1 MTQSAGWRVEVIFF
15 DAGMRQGCVSGG
27 IIFGRVRGL
36 AAGGGER
43 LRLLAS
49 IAIDGYGFEAE
60 LPGLDVG
67 FGDIVDGSVVWQVDG
82 FGDGSGDEGLRGGH
96 HL

>member
-36 AAGGGER
+36 AAGSGER

-49 IAIDGYGFEAE
+49 IAIHGYGFEAE

-67 FGDIVDGSVVWQVDG
+67 FRDIVYRGWIRQVDG
-82 FGDGSGDEGLRGGH
+82 FGDGSGDERLRGSH